1 MKASVPLPDSLREF
15 IASCRWIFAKSYARD
30 WPHEYIVRE
39 KVDEVLFIKLVE
51 HIRAHGYEGRYYA
64 KSITYFDE
72 GGMVYWTM
80 GSSLDETII
89 VNRCKKEQTYE
100 YRLKHGTLPSPSKGK
115 AAKPELITSP
125 PHLEINRDRSK
136 QAETWD
142 WKLLDKDGELISN
155 GSSSSKTQAHD
166 DAIAWFLSKGV
177 TVPKAPKIKR

>member
-1 MKASVPLPDSLREF
+1 MNALSSFPQTLREF
-15 IASCRWIFAKSYARD
+15 IASCHWIFAKSYAPD
-30 WPHEYIVRE
+30 WPHEYIVR
-39 KVDEVLFIKLVE
+39 KNVDEGLFIKLVE

-64 KSITYFDE
+64 KRITYFDE

-89 VNRCKKEQTYE
+89 VNRCKKDQTYE
-100 YRLKHGTLPSPSKGK
+100 YRLKNGTLPSSSK
-115 AAKPELITSP
+115 AKPALITSP

-136 QAETWD
+136 QVETWE
-142 WKLLDKDGELISN
+142 WRLLNKDGELISN

-177 TVPKAPKIKR
+177 TVPKAPKINR